1 MNTIMNLHAVEELL
15 SELDEAIHE
24 EPVEKPSFKIETIGF
39 AVACILSYIYGTTLG
54 LYMCPK

>member
-1 MNTIMNLHAVEELL
+1 MNLHAVEELL